1 MANTFK
7 LTTRD
12 TAPASSGT
20 PEEIY
25 DCPDNRTAIILG
37 LTLANVHTSQVTA
50 SVTLVSTTDQ
60 DGSVANTTA
69 HLIKDVPIPVGSTVE
84 IMQGNKIVLNA
95 DDRVKVDCSVTD
107 KVSVTMS
114 YIEIT

>member
-1 MANTFK
+1 MTNTFK

-114 YIEIT
+114 YMEIT

>member
-25 DCPDNRTAIILG
+25 DWPDNRTAIILG

-114 YIEIT
+114 YMEIT

>member
-12 TAPASSGT
+12 VAPASSGT

-25 DCPDNRTAIILG
+25 DCPDSTTSIILG

-50 SVTLVSTTDQ
+50 SVTLVSTTNQ
-60 DGSVANTTA
+60 SGSTQNTTA
-69 HLIKDVPIPVGSTVE
+69 HLIKDVPIPVGSTVVPPLPKDISTMFPFPSFPRDSANE
-84 IMQGNKIVLNA
+84 ILIF
-95 DDRVKVDCSVTD
+95 S
-107 KVSVTMS
+107 
-114 YIEIT
+114 

>member
-20 PEEIY
+20 PEELY

-114 YIEIT
+114 YMEIT